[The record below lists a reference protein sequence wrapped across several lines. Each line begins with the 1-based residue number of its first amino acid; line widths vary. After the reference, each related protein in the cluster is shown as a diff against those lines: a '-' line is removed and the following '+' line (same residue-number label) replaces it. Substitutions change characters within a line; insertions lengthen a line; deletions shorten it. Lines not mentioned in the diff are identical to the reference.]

1 MRFDRPIVIDTGI
14 LISAAIRAQS
24 VPALALERA
33 LRHYEV
39 YASAETL
46 AELQLVLMRQKF
58 DHYISVAQ
66 RQIFLTGLMAHLCM
80 AEVTTPISECADPK
94 DDKFLA
100 LALTVN
106 AEQILASDP
115 HLTQM
120 HPWRGIPIL
129 PPAAFLVGTLP

>member
-1 MRFDRPIVIDTGI
+1 MSFDRPIVIDTGI
-14 LISAAIRAQS
+14 LVSAAIGAQS

-33 LRHYEV
+33 LLHYEV
-39 YASAETL
+39 CASAETL
-46 AELQLVLMRQKF
+46 AELERVLMRPKF
-58 DHYISVAQ
+58 DRYLGVAQ
-66 RQIFLTGLMAHLCM
+66 RQVFLNGLTPYLRM
-80 AEVTTPISECADPK
+80 AEVTRPITECADPK

-100 LALTVN
+100 LALAVN
-106 AEQILASDP
+106 AELILASDP